1 MAIFAMHK
9 HIRMEKTTELL
20 RIVNDRIASIEYPK
34 GSASPAGLYTPIEYT
49 LREGGKRLRPLL
61 TLAAAAALGKDPET
75 VADQAAAIEMFHNF
89 TLIHDDV
96 MDRSPRRRGKPTVY
110 RRWDERRAILSG
122 DALLTMATQMMM
134 RGAGDRTADVL
145 DIFNRTAMLV
155 YEGQQ
160 YDIEFENRSTV
171 SEKAYLHMILLKTSV
186 LLGGACEI
194 GAAMAG
200 ASDEVREAFYQFGVK
215 LGLAF
220 QLRDDWLDI
229 YGDRDVFGKAIG
241 NDINTG
247 KRTWFY
253 VMAAHESHDR
263 MAEAFAIEPGKRRV
277 AVVRALYDR
286 LHLSER
292 CDRLID
298 RYIDE
303 ALDALGSVPID
314 SETRRWFEDLAHSQS
329 RRVR

>member
-1 MAIFAMHK
+1 MK
-9 HIRMEKTTELL
+9 NSTELL
-20 RIVNDRIASIEYPK
+20 SIINDHLASIDYPK
-34 GSASPAGLYTPIEYT
+34 GSASPAGLYKPIEYT
-49 LREGGKRLRPLL
+49 LEEGGKRLRPVL
-61 TLAAAAALGKDPET
+61 TMAVASALGMAPEA
-75 VADQAAAIEMFHNF
+75 VVNQAAGIEMFHNF

-96 MDRSPRRRGKPTVY
+96 MDRSPRRRGKLTVY

-134 RGAGDRTADVL
+134 RGAGEHTIDVL
-145 DIFNRTAMLV
+145 DIFNTTAMLV

-160 YDIEFENRSTV
+160 YDIEFENRAVV
-171 SEKAYLHMILLKTSV
+171 SEKAYLQMIRLKTSV
-186 LLGGACEI
+186 LLGGACKI

-200 ASDEVREAFYQFGVK
+200 ASAEVRDAFYEFGEK

-229 YGDRDVFGKAIG
+229 YGDKTLFGKAIG
-241 NDINTG
+241 NDIITG

-253 VMAAHESHDR
+253 VIADHESHDR
-263 MAEAFAIEPGKRRV
+263 LTKAFAIESGKRRV

-286 LHLSER
+286 LKLSER

-303 ALDALGSVPID
+303 ALAALDRVSIDA
-314 SETRRWFEDLAHSQS
+314 ETRHWFEELAHSQS

>member
-1 MAIFAMHK
+1 MAIFAKHK
-9 HIRMEKTTELL
+9 HIGMKNTTEL
-20 RIVNDRIASIEYPK
+20 IKIINDRLAAVEYPR
-34 GSASPAGLYTPIEYT
+34 GSASPAGLYKPIEYT
-49 LREGGKRLRPLL
+49 LEGGGKRLRPVL
-61 TLAAAAALGKDPET
+61 TMAAASALGLEPEA
-75 VADQAAAIEMFHNF
+75 VVNQAAGIEMFHNF

-96 MDRSPRRRGKPTVY
+96 MDRSPRRRGKLTVY

-134 RGAGDRTADVL
+134 LGAGDRTADIL
-145 DIFNRTAMLV
+145 DIFNATAMLV

-160 YDIEFENRSTV
+160 YDIEFENRATV
-171 SEKAYLHMILLKTSV
+171 SEKAYLHMICLKTSV
-186 LLGGACEI
+186 LLGGACKI
-194 GAAMAG
+194 GAAMAS
-200 ASDEVREAFYQFGVK
+200 ASDEVREAFYQFGMK

-229 YGDRDVFGKAIG
+229 YGDKAVFGKAIG
-241 NDINTG
+241 NDIITG

-253 VMAAHESHDR
+253 VIADHESHDR
-263 MAEAFAIEPGKRRV
+263 LAEAFAIEPGNRRV

-303 ALDALGSVPID
+303 ALAALDSVGMD
-314 SETRRWFEDLAHSQS
+314 VATRRWFEDLAHSQS